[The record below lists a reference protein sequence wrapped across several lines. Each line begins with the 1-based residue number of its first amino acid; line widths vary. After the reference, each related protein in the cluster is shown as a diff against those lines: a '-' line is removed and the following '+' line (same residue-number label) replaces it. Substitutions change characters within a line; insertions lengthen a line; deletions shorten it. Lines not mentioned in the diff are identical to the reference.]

1 MGDKLVSFPQVGWFF
16 IPLRWRKLLLCFKML
31 LPTLPLL
38 MTFLP
43 LSWLNL
49 WFDLERCSHKS
60 HPLFPTLLRLTS
72 FFYSQYDHLILAYE
86 FPFYFAWQ
94 HGFTILDI
102 HILLFIEIFERVS
115 AERLTLSI
123 MDEQILAW
131 ANEKCPGWVL
141 IWSTEFLYRSRGE
154 SSKTHLSCFDTVRPR
169 AYFYCVHLGEIRQ
182 GIIPSNEIR
191 SLQTLFS
198 LVTRSHCA
206 LSEIHFEG
214 NSVTC
219 LQCAN

>member
-1 MGDKLVSFPQVGWFF
+1 MFQNAFAHLASSNDLSAFVLIKPMVWPRTLQSQISPTFSHFITFNLFFLFSIWSSDLGLWVS
-16 IPLRWRKLLLCFKML
+16 
-31 LPTLPLL
+31 
-38 MTFLP
+38 
-43 LSWLNL
+43 
-49 WFDLERCSHKS
+49 
-60 HPLFPTLLRLTS
+60 
-72 FFYSQYDHLILAYE
+72 
-86 FPFYFAWQ
+86 
-94 HGFTILDI
+94 
-102 HILLFIEIFERVS
+102 LLFC
-115 AERLTLSI
+115 LTTWIHNTWHSYPSFYRNFWEGFCWMTDI
-123 MDEQILAW
+123 IYYGWTDILAW
-131 ANEKCPGWVL
+131 VNEKCPGWVL

-182 GIIPSNEIR
+182 GIIPSNEIC
-191 SLQTLFS
+191 SLQTSFS